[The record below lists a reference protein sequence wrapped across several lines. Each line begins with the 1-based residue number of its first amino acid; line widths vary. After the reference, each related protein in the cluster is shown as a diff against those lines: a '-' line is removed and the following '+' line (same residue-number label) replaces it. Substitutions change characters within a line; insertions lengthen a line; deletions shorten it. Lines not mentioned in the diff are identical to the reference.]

1 MFRLTGTK
9 FLQAFRIL
17 KLGVNLLVFLFQILQ
32 YNSSEGMFILIIR
45 ALSDPAKIFTARL
58 LLRSFLHY
66 RNKLA
71 ERIFDSQLFLFCRH
85 IIKKKFLKLWTR
97 LGFGEQQYISYKKM
111 SKFQFNILICLN
123 LIESI
128 CISYKANENRYRY

>member
-1 MFRLTGTK
+1 
-9 FLQAFRIL
+9 
-17 KLGVNLLVFLFQILQ
+17 
-32 YNSSEGMFILIIR
+32 MFILIIR

-85 IIKKKFLKLWTR
+85 IIKKKFLKLWTFVAWR
-97 LGFGEQQYISYKKM
+97 IAIYLVQKNVQIS
-111 SKFQFNILICLN
+111 I
-123 LIESI
+123 
-128 CISYKANENRYRY
+128 